1 MTPEHTTGARHTPT
15 GHTPTGHTPTGHTPT
30 GQAPT
35 GPTPARHTGTTVSH
49 NLLTDQPA
57 LYEARFPDPERL
69 AGRWAEDSLRRYGA
83 GPRVLDLG
91 CGTGRDAAHL
101 HRAGRAVTGADLS
114 DAMLEYARA
123 HHPGPR
129 YVRADLRSFDLGE
142 GTFDAVVCLDS
153 ALLYCRTND
162 ELDGLLASCR
172 RALAPGGLL
181 VAEMRNGA
189 YHLGR
194 TDLLG
199 TPVQHTFTWRG
210 TVHRSTTT
218 LWIDRA
224 AQLLRRRRIWRADDG
239 SPPVE
244 QCSAWRLLF
253 PQELRY
259 VLARHGFEVLG
270 LDDGPGPRTEP
281 PWHEGAGRPGTAD
294 GDRLHVTARR
304 TASTTN

>member
-1 MTPEHTTGARHTPT
+1 MTTEHTEARHTPT
-15 GHTPTGHTPTGHTPT
+15 
-30 GQAPT
+30 
-35 GPTPARHTGTTVSH
+35 RHTGTPAAR
-49 NLLTDQPA
+49 NLLTDHPA

-69 AGRWAEDSLRRYGA
+69 AGRWAEDRLRRYGA

-101 HRAGRAVTGADLS
+101 HHAGHRAVTGADLS

-129 YVRADLRSFDLGE
+129 YVRADLRAFDLGK
-142 GTFDAVVCLDS
+142 GAFDAVVCLDS

-162 ELDGLLASCR
+162 ELDGLLSSCR

-194 TDLLG
+194 TDLLD

-218 LWIDRA
+218 LSVDRA
-224 AQLLRRRRIWRADDG
+224 AQLLRRRRIWTADDG

-281 PWHEGAGRPGTAD
+281 PWHEGAGGPGTAD

-304 TASTTN
+304 TTSTTF